1 MKGEERIKEYEKSR
15 NEKLRMCKCILYIH
29 YKSCNLKIT
38 VS

>member
-15 NEKLRMCKCILYIH
+15 NEKLRMFKCIH
-29 YKSCNLKIT
+29 YKNCNLEIT